1 MKTAISL
8 PDEIFSSA
16 EKLARR
22 MGLSRSELYAN
33 ALRDF
38 VEDHRED
45 QVTEALNIVYETR
58 SSTLDPALQSMQS
71 RSLPK
76 EKW

>member
-1 MKTAISL
+1 
-8 PDEIFSSA
+8 
-16 EKLARR
+16 
-22 MGLSRSELYAN
+22 MGLSRSELYAT

-45 QVTEALNIVYETR
+45 QVTEALNAVYEVQ
-58 SSTLDPALQSMQS
+58 SSKLDPVLKSMQN